1 MFGGVSGMLAT
12 ERPTLT
18 GSKLIRQFDLEE
30 EERILRPQSR
40 YRLGN
45 RLTSKEIK
53 ERNTTFMRVN
63 KINLKRA
70 KEMRPP
76 AYKPPKVMSKE
87 ILKEG
92 VANSYT
98 LLL

>member
-1 MFGGVSGMLAT
+1 MLAT
-12 ERPTLT
+12 ERPSLAGT
-18 GSKLIRQFDLEE
+18 KLIRQFYLEE
-30 EERILRPQSR
+30 EERILRPHSHYKPGR
-40 YRLGN
+40 RIS
-45 RLTSKEIK
+45 SKEIK
-53 ERNTTFMRVN
+53 ERNMTFMHVN

-76 AYKPPKVMSKE
+76 PYKPPKVAGRE
-87 ILKEG
+87 LLKEG